1 MKLNIAEMQ
10 LENSALTVYKYCALN
25 DSDSNDDR
33 QDSRHDTIKTD
44 MTDSQDDSRV
54 LPSWWN
60 VEARRKR
67 CDCHMD

>member
-33 QDSRHDTIKTD
+33 QDSRHDMTD

-54 LPSWWN
+54 LPS
-60 VEARRKR
+60 
-67 CDCHMD
+67 

>member
-10 LENSALTVYKYCALN
+10 LENSALTAYKYCALN

-54 LPSWWN
+54 LPS
-60 VEARRKR
+60 
-67 CDCHMD
+67 